1 MQTDSLPGRHLG
13 SWSWSVAAAYW
24 VAEKLQEGVSRLD
37 GAGAEDVPS
46 SVLVLA
52 GAGAVGARA
61 GPWEGAR
68 WLLT

>member
-1 MQTDSLPGRHLG
+1 M
-13 SWSWSVAAAYW
+13 
-24 VAEKLQEGVSRLD
+24 AEKLQEGVSRLD

-52 GAGAVGARA
+52 GGGGRGAVGARA
-61 GPWEGAR
+61 GPWEGAC